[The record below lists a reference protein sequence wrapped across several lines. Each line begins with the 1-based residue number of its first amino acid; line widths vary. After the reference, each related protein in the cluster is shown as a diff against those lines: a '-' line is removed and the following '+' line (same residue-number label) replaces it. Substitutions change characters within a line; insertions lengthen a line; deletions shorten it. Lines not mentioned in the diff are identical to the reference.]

1 MDTKKFLLAGLI
13 GGVAYFFLGWLIY
26 GILLRDLMVLP
37 EDFKSI
43 IEYPEEEFR
52 ISYMIMSCLAFSY
65 FITFI
70 FMKWAGIKTFK
81 TGAKAGAIIGLF
93 VSFSIGTS
101 MVSMYKFALMANT
114 LWDML
119 GSAITVGITG
129 GIIGWYLGRK

>member
-1 MDTKKFLLAGLI
+1 MDTKKFALAGLI
-13 GGVAYFFLGWLIY
+13 GGVAYFFLGWLVY
-26 GILLRDLMVLP
+26 GILLMDLMAIP
-37 EDFKSI
+37 EEFKSV

-52 ISYMIMSCLAFSY
+52 ISYMIMSCLASGF

-70 FMKWAGIKTFK
+70 FTKWANISTFK

-93 VSFSIGTS
+93 ISFMVGTS

-114 LWDML
+114 LYDMV
-119 GSAITVGITG
+119 GSAITLGLTG